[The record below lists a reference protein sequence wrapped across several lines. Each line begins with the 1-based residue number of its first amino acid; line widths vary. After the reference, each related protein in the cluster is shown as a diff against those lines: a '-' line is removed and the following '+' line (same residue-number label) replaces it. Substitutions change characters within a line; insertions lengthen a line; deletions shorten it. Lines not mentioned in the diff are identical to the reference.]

1 MEFNPQR
8 QLRSKVI
15 KNALKAFVV
24 GTLTKKYQVCAVRSL
39 CISGTGKEKI
49 WLTRRMLENLLEQNP
64 YVVCFFSCI
73 TALKDKKKKSKDKKF
88 NKDDNETDSEADDEN
103 HSDEVFCPG
112 IAFWIV
118 FDWPESGLAAFEEYI
133 SKEILS
139 AVLDI
144 HSCKAIRSRGKNKNN
159 FI

>member
-1 MEFNPQR
+1 MC
-8 QLRSKVI
+8 SKIVMY
-15 KNALKAFVV
+15 KRNRKRKDLVDKENV
-24 GTLTKKYQVCAVRSL
+24 GKFTIAKPL
-39 CISGTGKEKI
+39 CC
-49 WLTRRMLENLLEQNP
+49 L
-64 YVVCFFSCI
+64 FFSCI

-88 NKDDNETDSEADDEN
+88 NKDDNETDSEAGDEN